1 MKIEDKRHTVT
12 MRTLTPVHVGS
23 GNLLQNNIEF
33 VEDNIEED
41 CSDIFVIDP
50 KKVIGLIGIH
60 NVDTWVTAL
69 ETGEELK
76 GLIARLGGCSD
87 PEKFSK
93 RVITN
98 YAGIKK
104 NTTLKESIHDARGLA
119 YIPGSSIKG
128 AIRTAVL
135 ATIAA
140 KKSARELEE
149 LIKSNRFSG
158 SNVEKLLFGNTPNE
172 SIFRFLQI
180 GDAYFPEQSEIS
192 LNAININI
200 TQRESLIDN
209 GKAQVIEAIAEEKAT
224 TFTIK
229 LASQQ
234 NKEFSSQNKVM
245 RLPQEM
251 SSIEE
256 LFCTINSHTLKLVE
270 SEIEFWKK
278 VSEVMTDGENYIENL
293 ETIKNVVG
301 NCTEGKECV
310 LRIGHASGWRFTT
323 GAWTEE
329 LGIFEEIVNISRPG
343 NKKQY
348 NQYDF
353 PKTRHVGDEYSD
365 IFGFVKLT
373 IAE

>member
-12 MRTLTPVHVGS
+12 MRTLTPVHIGS

-41 CSDIFVIDP
+41 CSDIFVTDP

-104 NTTLKESIHDARGLA
+104 NTTLKECIHDARGLA

-301 NCTEGKECV
+301 NCTKGKECV

-353 PKTRHVGDEYSD
+353 PKTRRVGDEYSD